1 VTSGRAS
8 NASAKD
14 DVLFVVAAEVV
25 VVASVTSVLVR
36 THFGEQPD
44 QLGVDDAVAICIL
57 AVPALLGAALTTGRF
72 LRKIACALAVATW
85 LPFGLVGDLS
95 GTDDFL
101 AFAIPLVLAVPQL
114 VLMLLS
120 WLALWRRG
128 RAARRAFTP

>member
-1 VTSGRAS
+1 
-8 NASAKD
+8 
-14 DVLFVVAAEVV
+14 VV
-25 VVASVTSVLVR
+25 VVASVISVIVR

-44 QLGVDDAVAICIL
+44 QLGADDAVVICIL

-101 AFAIPLVLAVPQL
+101 AFVIPIVLAVPQL
-114 VLMLLS
+114 ALMLLS
-120 WLALWRRG
+120 WLVFWLRG
-128 RAARRAFTP
+128 RSASRAFTR